1 MSNLQSLEE
10 LFVDKLK
17 DVYDAEKRITKALPK
32 MVKNASSEELSA
44 AFQEHLEQTQGH
56 IERLDRI
63 FENLGV
69 TPGRKVCHGMMGLL
83 EEGKELMEQDG
94 AAPVM
99 DAAMIGAAQSV
110 EHYEIASYGCLKTWA
125 ELLDKNE
132 EAGLLKETL
141 AEEEETDRKLT
152 EIAKGI
158 NDVARET
165 EGDEDE
171 SEDEEQMVAV
181 RSGNGRSGGSS
192 NSSSNS
198 RKRSR

>member
-44 AFQEHLEQTQGH
+44 AFQEHLEQTEGH

-125 ELLDKNE
+125 EMLDKTE

-158 NDVARET
+158 NDLAQQT
-165 EGDEDE
+165 EGEDEDE
-171 SEDEEQMVAV
+171 EEMVAV
-181 RSGNGRSGGSS
+181 RSGNGRSG
-192 NSSSNS
+192 SSSNS

>member
-44 AFQEHLEQTQGH
+44 AFQEHLEQTEGH

-99 DAAMIGAAQSV
+99 DAARIGAAQSV

-158 NDVARET
+158 NDLAQQT
-165 EGDEDE
+165 EGEDEDE
-171 SEDEEQMVAV
+171 EEMVAV
-181 RSGNGRSGGSS
+181 RSGNGRSG
-192 NSSSNS
+192 SSSNS